1 MQPSVFRSIA
11 ESASDAIVV
20 TAHDPVQAPDGPEII
35 FVNDAW
41 VRMTGYSREEAIGK
55 TPRILQGPETDTAQT
70 ARIRQAIS
78 ENRPVEVELVN
89 YRKNGE
95 PFWSWVQIFPIS
107 DRSGDNCY
115 WAAIKRDI
123 TRQKHI
129 LKKLEKNSGE
139 ITRLNEE
146 LELFFNSTIFGAFFM
161 MNDNPINWNG
171 ETDKEKVLDQVM
183 HDLKVTRVND
193 AFLKQYGMNREEMLG
208 RSCYDFFEHDPQ
220 QELDLLRNIF
230 DNGIFR
236 AVSQEKRA
244 DGSDV
249 TFEGDYESLLDEDR
263 NIVGIFGIQK
273 DITLQR
279 QAEQALEQREQ
290 WFRSLVQEGV
300 ELISVLDGDGTI
312 IYVSPSIKR
321 LGGYKPSEL
330 LNKNAFSIIHPDDRE
345 MLEGEFGKLLH
356 RRKIVSSPYRMMKKN
371 GKSVWLR
378 ATGTNLLD
386 NPDVNGIVV
395 NSVEITEEYYLSRL
409 EHLEKTVYV
418 KNAKNR
424 PLGELLDDYLK
435 GIEQLHEGMVCSVI
449 EVRDSRLHQLSAPG
463 LDPAVTEVHNG
474 LGIDR
479 NRGSCGEAARLG
491 KPVIVRDIATE
502 GRWKEHRDLFLSQ
515 GLRACWSHPV
525 FNSRKEVV
533 AIFAIYRTFP
543 SEPDKRERNTIE
555 RTVNLLQ
562 IVLENRNAT
571 EQLRESNLQ
580 IRQNELRLKQNL
592 QEKETLIQE
601 IHHRVKNNL
610 AIVSG
615 MLELQTINEKD
626 ETSSVRIQESVSRI
640 KMIAGIHE
648 LLYQSDSFS
657 RIDIK
662 QSIES
667 LTLGIRNTLLPNGRI
682 TFRFRIGEID
692 DLNINQ
698 AIPFALIINEVIANS
713 IKHAYP
719 DGARGEITLSLA
731 QEGRQI
737 VLEITD
743 NGSGLPESFDPNAAT
758 STGMQFI
765 RTLTAQLKCTW
776 RLDNRK
782 EERGA
787 QFRLEFLKEDVK
799 GAHSAINDFIH
810 ESKT

>member
-20 TAHDPVQAPDGPEII
+20 TAHDPVQAPEGPEII

-123 TRQKHI
+123 TRQK
-129 LKKLEKNSGE
+129 
-139 ITRLNEE
+139 
-146 LELFFNSTIFGAFFM
+146 
-161 MNDNPINWNG
+161 
-171 ETDKEKVLDQVM
+171 
-183 HDLKVTRVND
+183 
-193 AFLKQYGMNREEMLG
+193 
-208 RSCYDFFEHDPQ
+208 
-220 QELDLLRNIF
+220 
-230 DNGIFR
+230 
-236 AVSQEKRA
+236 
-244 DGSDV
+244 
-249 TFEGDYESLLDEDR
+249 
-263 NIVGIFGIQK
+263 
-273 DITLQR
+273 
-279 QAEQALEQREQ
+279 
-290 WFRSLVQEGV
+290 
-300 ELISVLDGDGTI
+300 
-312 IYVSPSIKR
+312 
-321 LGGYKPSEL
+321 
-330 LNKNAFSIIHPDDRE
+330 
-345 MLEGEFGKLLH
+345 
-356 RRKIVSSPYRMMKKN
+356 
-371 GKSVWLR
+371 
-378 ATGTNLLD
+378 
-386 NPDVNGIVV
+386 
-395 NSVEITEEYYLSRL
+395 
-409 EHLEKTVYV
+409 
-418 KNAKNR
+418 
-424 PLGELLDDYLK
+424 
-435 GIEQLHEGMVCSVI
+435 
-449 EVRDSRLHQLSAPG
+449 
-463 LDPAVTEVHNG
+463 
-474 LGIDR
+474 
-479 NRGSCGEAARLG
+479 
-491 KPVIVRDIATE
+491 
-502 GRWKEHRDLFLSQ
+502 
-515 GLRACWSHPV
+515 
-525 FNSRKEVV
+525 
-533 AIFAIYRTFP
+533 
-543 SEPDKRERNTIE
+543 
-555 RTVNLLQ
+555 
-562 IVLENRNAT
+562 
-571 EQLRESNLQ
+571 
-580 IRQNELRLKQNL
+580 QNL

-615 MLELQTINEKD
+615 ILELQTINEKD
-626 ETSSVRIQESVSRI
+626 ETSSVRILESLSRI

-667 LTLGIRNTLLPNGRI
+667 LTLGIRNTLLPNGKI

-737 VLEITD
+737 VLEIAD

-765 RTLTAQLKCTW
+765 RTLTAQLKSTW

-782 EERGA
+782 DERGTK
-787 QFRLEFLKEDVK
+787 FRLEFLKEDVK

-810 ESKT
+810 ESYT